1 VILSPAAAHPSAAG
15 FVDQTANM
23 TSDITNTRIAF
34 LGLGIMGSGMAGRLL
49 DAGARLTVF
58 NRSADRAAPLAARGA
73 AVADSPR
80 DAVADAEIV
89 FTMVA
94 DDDASHAM
102 WEGGTGALA
111 GVRPGTLLVE
121 CSTVTVGR
129 IADLAESAT
138 RIGCEL
144 VDAPVTGSKVQAA
157 RGELVFLVGASNA
170 ALGRIRPVLDTM
182 GNSVVHLGPVGSG
195 ALVKLINNFLAGVQA
210 ASLAEAIAIIERSS
224 LDRNLTVG
232 AIVNGS
238 PGSPVMKTLASRIL
252 ADDFSPNFYLRL
264 LAKDLG
270 YAIGE
275 GESRGVPM
283 SMAGAALGLLQS
295 SIARGDGDK
304 DMAAVVEQFRGAT
317 VIR

>member
-15 FVDQTANM
+15 FVDQTTGM
-23 TSDITNTRIAF
+23 TSELTNTRIAF

-58 NRSADRAAPLAARGA
+58 NRSAERATPLAGRGA
-73 AVADSPR
+73 RVAASPR
-80 DAVADAEIV
+80 DAVADADIV
-89 FTMVA
+89 FSMVA
-94 DDDASHAM
+94 DDTASHAM

-121 CSTVTVGR
+121 CSTLTVGR
-129 IADLAESAT
+129 ITDLAESAT

-144 VDAPVTGSKVQAA
+144 VDAPVTGSKMQAA
-157 RGELVFLVGASNA
+157 TGELFFLVGGSEHGLARVRQ
-170 ALGRIRPVLDTM
+170 ALDAM
-182 GNSVVHLGPVGSG
+182 GKTVVHLGPVGSG

-224 LDRNLTVG
+224 LDRNQTMA

-252 ADDFSPNFYLRL
+252 ADDFTPNFYLHL

-283 SMAGAALGLLQS
+283 AMASAALGLLQS

-304 DMAAVVEQFRGAT
+304 DMAAVVEQFREGT
-317 VIR
+317 PVR